1 MVYLSWIV
9 GAAVSSVTVRQSLVI
24 PLPNG
29 RDLGGTPLRNGGVVA
44 HNRLLRSASPADASA
59 AVVDELIHTHGLR
72 TVIDLRSQREC
83 DKDEGTCLLHTA
95 HGAPSL
101 KLLPMLDEQM
111 LRDGLKRKL
120 LRKPLLLLTLL
131 PLIMLRLLP
140 SRRLR
145 EYRRRS
151 RDRVMGRLLETTS
164 LDEIYTLILR
174 QRGAELKRLIETLTQ
189 PGALP
194 ALVHCTHGKVRHH
207 CSMLAARRTLALALA
222 LALGL
227 TLGLTLTLTLT
238 LTLPI
243 GHQCWV

>member
-9 GAAVSSVTVRQSLVI
+9 GAGVSSVTVRQSLVI

-29 RDLGGTPLRNGGVVA
+29 RDLGGTPLRNGRVVA

-101 KLLPMLDEQM
+101 QLLPMLDEQM

-120 LRKPLLLLTLL
+120 LRPGGVNRVLQLVLDLSQSGHLCKHQVASAYV
-131 PLIMLRLLP
+131 LRA
-140 SRRLR
+140 
-145 EYRRRS
+145 RS
-151 RDRVMGRLLETTS
+151 PRWWNGWTS
-164 LDEIYTLILR
+164 
-174 QRGAELKRLIETLTQ
+174 GAN
-189 PGALP
+189 
-194 ALVHCTHGKVRHH
+194 
-207 CSMLAARRTLALALA
+207 AACQSDCR
-222 LALGL
+222 
-227 TLGLTLTLTLT
+227 
-238 LTLPI
+238 
-243 GHQCWV
+243 